1 MEYTKNY
8 NLKKPSEEDFYNVN
22 DFNSNS
28 EIVDT
33 ELKKLDQIIKTLQDG
48 INAAE
53 LLKKIK
59 EVDGPGS
66 GLDADTVDGLNTGY
80 SPTNSY
86 IPIVNDSI
94 LEIGRTIDFHIQNS
108 TQDFDARMFIDANF
122 LPAWHIPNQTVIRIP
137 VSNHE
142 IQYALNADMLDG
154 KHADFFARSS
164 FGGAGETSRI
174 VTDIL
179 NIKNENGNYVNGKF
193 MGANLA
199 NAPNS
204 NWHII
209 EQIVHNDAWVIVRA
223 LEFTDPNAKWI
234 ENRRIQSVWQGWKE
248 VGGGNNLFTIL
259 RPFSVKQPVAGQ
271 TLFSYSG
278 GSGELKTITVVT
290 GMSTFGYTIILDG
303 QSITFD
309 NSNYNTNIYM
319 PYSGNYGWKEAA
331 SFDLK
336 FKNSISIVNNSTLE
350 STNYIKGLVVTE
362 K

>member
-33 ELKKLDQIIKTLQDG
+33 ELKKLDQIIKILQDG

-59 EVDGPGS
+59 EIDGPGS
-66 GLDADTVDGLNTGY
+66 GLDADTVHGLNTGY

-86 IPIVNDSI
+86 IPIVNNSI

-122 LPAWHIPNQTVIRIP
+122 LPAWHIPNQTVKRIP
-137 VSNHE
+137 LADGTLQTN
-142 IQYALNADMLDG
+142 LNTDLLDG
-154 KHADFFARSS
+154 KDSTYFARSG
-164 FGGAGETSRI
+164 FGASGESCRM
-174 VTDIL
+174 VMDIL

-204 NWHII
+204 NWYII

-234 ENRRIQSVWQGWKE
+234 ENRRIQSTWQGWKE
-248 VGGGNNLFTIL
+248 IGGGSKLFTVP
-259 RPFSVKQPVAGQ
+259 RSFEVSNPVGAGQ
-271 TLFSYSG
+271 TVFSYSG
-278 GSGELKTITVVT
+278 GAGEVITT
-290 GMSTFGYTIILDG
+290 SFGPNSSDYMSTPLLFIDG
-303 QSITFD
+303 VELNNVIF
-309 NSNYNTNIYM
+309 
-319 PYSGNYGWKEAA
+319 PYSSNTPYTQEIRI
-331 SFDLK
+331 S
-336 FKNSISIVNNSTLE
+336 FKNSIVIKTRVNQA
-350 STNYIKGLVVTE
+350 YCKGLVMTE

>member
-59 EVDGPGS
+59 EIDGPGS
-66 GLDADTVDGLNTGY
+66 GLDADTVQGLNTGY

-154 KHADFFARSS
+154 QHSTYFARSS

-223 LEFTDPNAKWI
+223 LEFTNPDAKWI
-234 ENRRIQSVWQGWKE
+234 ENRKCNGTWQGWKE
-248 VGGGNNLFTIL
+248 VGGGNLFTIP
-259 RPFSVKQPVAGQ
+259 RSFGVGNPVAGQ
-271 TLFSYSG
+271 ILFSYSG
-278 GSGELKTITVVT
+278 GAGRFVT
-290 GMSTFGYTIILDG
+290 ASILNQAMDIIIDG
-303 QSITFD
+303 QTLQYHTF
-309 NSNYNTNIYM
+309 
-319 PYSGNYGWKEAA
+319 PFSGT
-331 SFDLK
+331 SSST
-336 FKNSISIVNNSTLE
+336 SISINIEFKDSII
-350 STNYIKGLVVTE
+350 IKSRQNMAYYVTGLVMTE